1 MSIRGIVVA
10 SLMCMTVADRVAANG
25 LGENFSWQFQ
35 TQADRANRAFIED
48 LRLKRKSGYYAAP
61 IYNTTIERQY
71 NCNVS
76 SAATGNSGTNST
88 LAATPATS
96 GNSGSALGNNSQT
109 AVDQAGLTA
118 NAALTEDQVNSG
130 HVGASVRGNVS
141 SNVEDNQTWQA
152 LNSDQQNTGNQT
164 ASIDGSTAC
173 AFGVLN

>member
-1 MSIRGIVVA
+1 MSNWHVIALACVLA
-10 SLMCMTVADRVAANG
+10 SAPASANG
-25 LGENFSWQFQ
+25 LGENYSWQFQ
-35 TQADRANRAFIED
+35 SQADRANRAFIED
-48 LRLKRKSGYYAAP
+48 MRLKRKSGYYAP
-61 IYNTTIERQY
+61 PVYNTTIERQY

-76 SAATGNSGTNST
+76 STSTGNSGTNST
-88 LAATPATS
+88 LAATPSTA

-118 NAALTEDQVNSG
+118 TATLTETQTNTGEVESN
-130 HVGASVRGNVS
+130 VRGNVS

-173 AFGVLN
+173 AFGLLN